1 VTATPERVE
10 QEPDRLAPD
19 PYSKRL
25 LVGGVVGRIWLWFV
39 AGCLLVTILPML
51 FGWRP
56 YVIQSGSMQPRIKV
70 GDIVIASPNHDP
82 QQLLGHVT
90 VFQDPDFPDRIK
102 THRVIRIA
110 PDGRLV
116 TKGDANPTADS
127 QPVRLAKVQGI
138 GRLMVR
144 YAGLPLVWAHTG
156 KWLYLLLFVVSLYLS
171 GLVVARDREPYEEE
185 EKPEA
190 DENDPAIDD
199 HDDGSEAGVV
209 PHQRRELVVL
219 LGADRRKLKRAGRR
233 AVLRSI
239 AMLAVVAMLALPT
252 AHASFAAIT
261 KNTANSWSVP
271 NWDYTTAAKALG
283 PYIYYK
289 LDDASG
295 TTATDSSG
303 HGYTGTYDAT
313 ANYAYG
319 VGGTFSTDTPN
330 LGVSQTNASACIY
343 SPISSGIAANGP
355 VTYSEIVWFKSSTA
369 TYNVGGKLVGF
380 ETGQNTLSD
389 SNNAGQYD
397 RHIYMDG
404 NGHLWFGVWLTSPS
418 VAKTIT
424 AATDYADAN
433 WHMAVATMGAGGM
446 KLYVD
451 GVLKASDTNQT
462 SETFLKT
469 GYWRFGC
476 GNLSGWGGAGAWT
489 GANAP
494 ATQANVAF
502 QGSLDE
508 VAIYTSELTAAQ
520 IAFLYWIR

>member
-1 VTATPERVE
+1 VTSTLERVE

-39 AGCLLVTILPML
+39 AGCLLVTIIPML

-90 VFQDPDFPDRIK
+90 VFQDPDFPDRVK

-110 PDGRLV
+110 KDGRLV

-127 QPVRLAKVQGI
+127 QPVRLVKVQGI

-171 GLVVARDREPYEEE
+171 GLVVARDREPYEEDE

-209 PHQRRELVVL
+209 PHQRREMVVL

-233 AVLRSI
+233 AILRST

-271 NWDYTTAAKALG
+271 NWNYTTEAKALG
-283 PYIYYK
+283 PFIYYK
-289 LDDASG
+289 LDDASPSA
-295 TTATDSSG
+295 TATDSSG
-303 HGYTGTYDAT
+303 NNRTGTYNGAGT
-313 ANYAYG
+313 NYAYQAAG
-319 VGGTFSTDTPN
+319 AFTTDTPN
-330 LGVSQTNASACIY
+330 TGVTQKNNNACIY
-343 SPISSGIAANGP
+343 TPTAVAVNGP
-355 VTYSEIVWFKSSTA
+355 TTYSEVVWFKTTSTA
-369 TYNVGGKLVGF
+369 GGKLVGF
-380 ETGQNTLSD
+380 ETAQNGVST
-389 SNNAGQYD
+389 NGQYD
-397 RHIYMDG
+397 RHVYMDYSG
-404 NGHLWFGVWLTSPS
+404 KLWFGVWLTASGTP
-418 VAKTIT
+418 KTINTTT
-424 AATDYADAN
+424 AYNDGN
-433 WHMAVATMGAGGM
+433 WHMMVATMGTTAPAGM
-446 KLYVD
+446 RLYVD
-451 GVLKASDTNQT
+451 GVLQASDPNTT
-462 SETFLKT
+462 SETFANP

-476 GNLSGWGGAGAWT
+476 GNLSGWGNAATWT
-489 GANAP
+489 GGGGP

-508 VAIYTSELTAAQ
+508 VAVYTTELTATQ